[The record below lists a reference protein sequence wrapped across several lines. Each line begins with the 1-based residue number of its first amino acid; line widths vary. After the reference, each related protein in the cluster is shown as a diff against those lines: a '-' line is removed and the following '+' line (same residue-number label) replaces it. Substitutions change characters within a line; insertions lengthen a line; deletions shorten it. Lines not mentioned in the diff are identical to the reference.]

1 MIFTERTIMVVND
14 SATIN
19 KPLILYR
26 GDKNIELKITIAESQ
41 FKFRNTDASN
51 VIETTDA
58 SYAQLVINTPYNSPI
73 FSDVAATK
81 NGAVIFVITE
91 TMIDEIREVGAYE
104 IQIRLLDDNKQS
116 RASIP
121 PVSNAIEIRE
131 PIAIED
137 GSAVD
142 SNAVNVAKVNRAL
155 TTTSAPLEAFDSQ
168 GNYIKNNWGDGD
180 PITDAALNKMEAGI
194 EGVNNKVINI
204 LTGESITPVTYE
216 WIVGGVTSEGVLR
229 DATNRIRVVD
239 YITFSEKTT
248 FQSNNPNYVLRWYK
262 YDTNKTFITELGSWT
277 TRAEFE
283 ASSDYVYRVAIRKI
297 DDSDISTDVVSY
309 FEIYTGTKETDN
321 KNNIKAFY
329 NDYPALFYPHKFKLE
344 AHRGYS
350 DKYPENTLLAFEEA
364 GKRSE
369 YSGIE
374 TDVHRTSDGVFILM
388 HDSTIDRTT
397 NGTGKPSAY
406 TYEQLQEFYIDG
418 GNGWDAQYANQF
430 KIPKLT
436 EYLKICNKYGK
447 IPYIQV
453 DQIESSYLGEL
464 IELLDKEGWKGRC
477 VLTSFTLSDLFA
489 VRDITDEYV
498 FEYMIPISTEDSS
511 YTAALNTLS
520 SYKNVIFRPDAASFL
535 GKSNAQDFIYKFR
548 EAGILLECYGLPV
561 GDTSTLNKMLEFG
574 IEGAT
579 CNSYV
584 GFSDILG
591 VTNTASD
598 ITIADVDGHF
608 TSTNVEGAL
617 AELFQFVSNGK
628 TLIASAITD
637 MGIDASN
644 TDSFEAMANKIRTII
659 AQQPLYTFGLLS
671 DVHVDGDGT
680 DEAHS
685 ISDLTNALSFLENA
699 GADFIAYT
707 GDMTYNGRDEDYTS
721 LKTCL
726 ETSTVPNYCVRGNH
740 DAYSLAD
747 GYASATGCKE
757 DYIITQNNDLLIF
770 ISCADTNHDT
780 GGLTTSKLDWLE
792 NLLQTNTSTR
802 VFLFYHYF
810 VDGTSGNGTG
820 VYPYGTLNPSNAIA
834 LRFINMVK
842 QYSNLIYCNG
852 HSHMRFNIQD
862 QDANAN
868 YYHNDGE
875 CYYIHIPSTAKPR
888 FPSGDTVADYYEGS
902 EGYLVEV
909 YANKVIFK
917 PIDFIASEYLTKYNY
932 TANVAQGTNE
942 PTLPPEPTIIDIA
955 WNDGV
960 KIDRSTGA
968 ETSSSE
974 YSASD
979 FIACDNSKTYTLNLA
994 SDFPTHGG
1002 NVFACYYDE
1011 NKSFISC
1018 GSDFIGSYQSSSDV
1032 YTADLSLPTNAK
1044 YIKLRLFAA
1053 VDASTMDKSIITLTT
1068 PAITTHTITY
1078 EWQVGGLKASGEL
1091 NDTATNRLR
1100 TTEYKT
1106 ITGATTFTG
1115 SNGYQVWWYR
1125 FNASDHSFV
1134 DSAGAWAESYT
1145 LEPNDS
1151 YVYYIAIRKSDNSTI
1166 GVDEASNVTIAVNA

>member
-1 MIFTERTIMVVND
+1 MIFTERTITVVND

-73 FSDVAATK
+73 FSDVAVTK

-91 TMIDEIREVGAYE
+91 AMIDEIREVGAYE

-168 GNYIKNNWGDGD
+168 GNYIKKTWGDGD
-180 PITDAALNKMEAGI
+180 PITDAALNKMEAAI
-194 EGVNNKVINI
+194 DGVNKKIGNNRSQIKEIVSQVGTET
-204 LTGESITPVTYE
+204 LPTTSQTLKGSI
-216 WIVGGVTSEGVLR
+216 R
-229 DATNRIRVVD
+229 
-239 YITFSEKTT
+239 
-248 FQSNNPNYVLRWYK
+248 
-262 YDTNKTFITELGSWT
+262 
-277 TRAEFE
+277 
-283 ASSDYVYRVAIRKI
+283 
-297 DDSDISTDVVSY
+297 
-309 FEIYTGTKETDN
+309 
-321 KNNIKAFY
+321 
-329 NDYPALFYPHKFKLE
+329 
-344 AHRGYS
+344 
-350 DKYPENTLLAFEEA
+350 
-364 GKRSE
+364 
-369 YSGIE
+369 
-374 TDVHRTSDGVFILM
+374 
-388 HDSTIDRTT
+388 
-397 NGTGKPSAY
+397 
-406 TYEQLQEFYIDG
+406 
-418 GNGWDAQYANQF
+418 
-430 KIPKLT
+430 
-436 EYLKICNKYGK
+436 
-447 IPYIQV
+447 
-453 DQIESSYLGEL
+453 
-464 IELLDKEGWKGRC
+464 
-477 VLTSFTLSDLFA
+477 
-489 VRDITDEYV
+489 
-498 FEYMIPISTEDSS
+498 
-511 YTAALNTLS
+511 
-520 SYKNVIFRPDAASFL
+520 
-535 GKSNAQDFIYKFR
+535 
-548 EAGILLECYGLPV
+548 
-561 GDTSTLNKMLEFG
+561 
-574 IEGAT
+574 
-579 CNSYV
+579 
-584 GFSDILG
+584 
-591 VTNTASD
+591 
-598 ITIADVDGHF
+598 
-608 TSTNVEGAL
+608 
-617 AELFQFVSNGK
+617 ELFQFVSNGK

-792 NLLQTNTSTR
+792 NLLQTNTNTR

-842 QYSNLIYCNG
+842 QYPNLIYCNG

-979 FIACDNSKTYTLNLA
+979 FIACDNTKTYTLNLA

-1044 YIKLRLFAA
+1044 YIKLRLFAV

-1068 PAITTHTITY
+1068 TNHT
-1078 EWQVGGLKASGEL
+1078 S
-1091 NDTATNRLR
+1091 
-1100 TTEYKT
+1100 
-1106 ITGATTFTG
+1106 
-1115 SNGYQVWWYR
+1115 S
-1125 FNASDHSFV
+1125 S
-1134 DSAGAWAESYT
+1134 
-1145 LEPNDS
+1145 
-1151 YVYYIAIRKSDNSTI
+1151 
-1166 GVDEASNVTIAVNA
+1166 